1 MYLSRL
7 SKEQRDLFIDMCIHA
22 AMAND
27 IFAEEEKMLIKQYC
41 KEMHIS
47 EPWYEA
53 RESLNDVCKRLL
65 EISKPSDL
73 KIMIFNITELML
85 SDSDYNED
93 ETNFMH
99 RLVKK
104 LNLGSDVYRN
114 ALIHI
119 EKVMALYSE
128 IDSFIFG

>member
-1 MYLSRL
+1 MYLNRL
-7 SKEQRDLFIDMCIHA
+7 SKEQKGLFIDMCIHA

-41 KEMHIS
+41 KEMHVS

-53 RESLNDVCKRLL
+53 RNSLDEVCQRLL
-65 EISKPSDL
+65 EISKTSEL

-85 SDSDYNED
+85 SDSDYDED
-93 ETNFMH
+93 ETNFMNK
-99 RLVKK
+99 LVKK
-104 LNLGSDVYRN
+104 LKLGSDVHKN